1 MRRTRPSA
9 KGARFDVRRTL
20 RRSLRTRGEPFDRA
34 WRDRRV
40 RGRPLVLILDV
51 SGSMSPYARA
61 LVQFGYAAMA
71 AGRRVEVF
79 CFGTRLTRVT
89 RTLRTKDP
97 DRALHEI
104 GRTVADWEGGTRI
117 GESLKSL
124 LDGWSQR
131 AALRGAVVVLC
142 SDGLE
147 RGDPELLRAQMA
159 RLGRLAHKVV
169 WVNPLKGSPRYEPLA
184 RGMAA
189 ALPSVDVF
197 LSGHNLES
205 LSELS
210 PDPRRLTGDLRLLS
224 FRTLLAMA
232 ADDDLIRAYD
242 AELGPEPHPRRTG
255 GSGSSPG
262 RCWWAACSCSWR
274 SSRTGRSRTRSGT
287 RRTRCAGRRRPPRSS
302 TAGRR
307 RSREPD
313 AEALADDVPDLAFRP
328 ADEASFGLDVVS
340 VSASDHGVGRG
351 GPGSAGSMLL
361 HPPARSART
370 LATAPGPIAPA
381 RPRSSRT
388 ILAGSSRFARGDVE
402 QFDRVDDVDRDAEH
416 RAGPRG
422 AASCSRGCRRQP
434 RLPPVEAT
442 ASAFSRIR
450 RSDISGSVT
459 L

>member
-1 MRRTRPSA
+1 MADRRSAEPLGPFVAFGRGLRARGLPVGTGRILTFVRAVAALGLTDRASLYWAGRISMVARMEDLAAYDAAFEDWYRSLRTTEDLEIELDLPSLARGGIGSREDVEGLEARPATAAERQALGEEADESEPGADAAIRIVASAVEVLRSKSFADLSDEEREEVGRLIRELAVSLPEERMRRTRPSA
-9 KGARFDVRRTL
+9 KGARFDLRRTL
-20 RRSLRTRGEPFDRA
+20 RRSLRTRGEPFERA

-97 DRALHEI
+97 DRAMHEI

-117 GESLKSL
+117 GESLKAL

-131 AALRGAVVVLC
+131 GALRGAVVVLC

-210 PDPRRLTGDLRLLS
+210 
-224 FRTLLAMA
+224 RTL
-232 ADDDLIRAYD
+232 
-242 AELGPEPHPRRTG
+242 G
-255 GSGSSPG
+255 G
-262 RCWWAACSCSWR
+262 
-274 SSRTGRSRTRSGT
+274 
-287 RRTRCAGRRRPPRSS
+287 
-302 TAGRR
+302 
-307 RSREPD
+307 
-313 AEALADDVPDLAFRP
+313 
-328 ADEASFGLDVVS
+328 
-340 VSASDHGVGRG
+340 
-351 GPGSAGSMLL
+351 
-361 HPPARSART
+361 
-370 LATAPGPIAPA
+370 
-381 RPRSSRT
+381 
-388 ILAGSSRFARGDVE
+388 
-402 QFDRVDDVDRDAEH
+402 
-416 RAGPRG
+416 
-422 AASCSRGCRRQP
+422 
-434 RLPPVEAT
+434 
-442 ASAFSRIR
+442 
-450 RSDISGSVT
+450 
-459 L
+459 

>member
-1 MRRTRPSA
+1 MAESPIAEPLPPLVAFGRGLRARGLPVGTGRILTFVRSVAALGLTDRMSLYWAGRVSMIGRREDLAEYDLAFEDWYRSLRSTEDLKIELDLPSLARQGVESGDQLAALDVRAGRTAAEWHGLTEEDEAPEQGDQAALRIVASAVEVLRSKSFADLSEEEREQVGRMIRALAVALPEQRIRRTRPSS

-89 RTLRTKDP
+89 RLLRTKDP
-97 DRALHEI
+97 DRAMHEI

-117 GESLKSL
+117 GGSLKTL

-210 PDPRRLTGDLRLLS
+210 
-224 FRTLLAMA
+224 
-232 ADDDLIRAYD
+232 
-242 AELGPEPHPRRTG
+242 
-255 GSGSSPG
+255 
-262 RCWWAACSCSWR
+262 
-274 SSRTGRSRTRSGT
+274 
-287 RRTRCAGRRRPPRSS
+287 
-302 TAGRR
+302 
-307 RSREPD
+307 
-313 AEALADDVPDLAFRP
+313 
-328 ADEASFGLDVVS
+328 
-340 VSASDHGVGRG
+340 
-351 GPGSAGSMLL
+351 
-361 HPPARSART
+361 RT
-370 LATAPGPIAPA
+370 LAG
-381 RPRSSRT
+381 
-388 ILAGSSRFARGDVE
+388 
-402 QFDRVDDVDRDAEH
+402 
-416 RAGPRG
+416 
-422 AASCSRGCRRQP
+422 
-434 RLPPVEAT
+434 
-442 ASAFSRIR
+442 
-450 RSDISGSVT
+450 
-459 L
+459 

>member
-1 MRRTRPSA
+1 MAERDLAGVEALASLVAFGRELRARGLPVGTGRILTFLRAVVALGLTDRTSLYWAGRVSMIGRREDLPAYDLAFEDWYRSMRPEGELRIELDLPSLARPGMDWGDPPADLEVRAGTTAAEWHGLGDGDEPEPGEEAAIRIVASAIEVLRSKSFADLSEEEREEVGGSIRALAVGLPEERMRRTRPSA

-97 DRALHEI
+97 DRALREI

-189 ALPSVDVF
+189 ALPSIDVF

-210 PDPRRLTGDLRLLS
+210 R
-224 FRTLLAMA
+224 
-232 ADDDLIRAYD
+232 
-242 AELGPEPHPRRTG
+242 
-255 GSGSSPG
+255 
-262 RCWWAACSCSWR
+262 
-274 SSRTGRSRTRSGT
+274 
-287 RRTRCAGRRRPPRSS
+287 
-302 TAGRR
+302 
-307 RSREPD
+307 
-313 AEALADDVPDLAFRP
+313 ALA
-328 ADEASFGLDVVS
+328 G
-340 VSASDHGVGRG
+340 
-351 GPGSAGSMLL
+351 
-361 HPPARSART
+361 
-370 LATAPGPIAPA
+370 
-381 RPRSSRT
+381 
-388 ILAGSSRFARGDVE
+388 
-402 QFDRVDDVDRDAEH
+402 
-416 RAGPRG
+416 
-422 AASCSRGCRRQP
+422 
-434 RLPPVEAT
+434 
-442 ASAFSRIR
+442 
-450 RSDISGSVT
+450 
-459 L
+459 

>member
-1 MRRTRPSA
+1 MAEPGPAGAEALASLVAFGRELRARGLPVGTGRILTFLRAVVALGLTDRSSLYWAGRVSMIGRREDIPAYDFAFEDWYRSLRPEAELTIELDLPSLARPGIDWGEQPDDLEVRAGSTAAEWHGLDEGDDVEPGEETAIRIVASAVEVLRSKSFADLSEEEREEVGGLIRALAVALPEQRMRRTRPSA

-20 RRSLRTRGEPFDRA
+20 RRSLRTRGEPFERA

-147 RGDPELLRAQMA
+147 RGDPELLRAQMT

-197 LSGHNLES
+197 LSGHNLDS

-210 PDPRRLTGDLRLLS
+210 RS
-224 FRTLLAMA
+224 
-232 ADDDLIRAYD
+232 
-242 AELGPEPHPRRTG
+242 LGG
-255 GSGSSPG
+255 
-262 RCWWAACSCSWR
+262 
-274 SSRTGRSRTRSGT
+274 
-287 RRTRCAGRRRPPRSS
+287 
-302 TAGRR
+302 
-307 RSREPD
+307 
-313 AEALADDVPDLAFRP
+313 
-328 ADEASFGLDVVS
+328 
-340 VSASDHGVGRG
+340 
-351 GPGSAGSMLL
+351 
-361 HPPARSART
+361 
-370 LATAPGPIAPA
+370 
-381 RPRSSRT
+381 
-388 ILAGSSRFARGDVE
+388 
-402 QFDRVDDVDRDAEH
+402 
-416 RAGPRG
+416 
-422 AASCSRGCRRQP
+422 
-434 RLPPVEAT
+434 
-442 ASAFSRIR
+442 
-450 RSDISGSVT
+450 
-459 L
+459 

>member
-1 MRRTRPSA
+1 MAERDLAGVEALASLVAFGRELRARGLPVGTGRILTFLRAVVALGLTDRTSLYWAGRVSMIGRREDLPAYDLAFEDWYRSMRPEGELRIELDLPSLARPGMDWGDPPADLEVRAGTTAAEWHGLGDGDEPAPGEEAAIRIVASAVEVLRSKSFADLSEEERQEVGGSIRALAVALPEERMRRTRPST

-97 DRALHEI
+97 DRALREI

-189 ALPSVDVF
+189 ALPSIDVF

-210 PDPRRLTGDLRLLS
+210 R
-224 FRTLLAMA
+224 
-232 ADDDLIRAYD
+232 
-242 AELGPEPHPRRTG
+242 
-255 GSGSSPG
+255 
-262 RCWWAACSCSWR
+262 
-274 SSRTGRSRTRSGT
+274 
-287 RRTRCAGRRRPPRSS
+287 
-302 TAGRR
+302 
-307 RSREPD
+307 
-313 AEALADDVPDLAFRP
+313 ALA
-328 ADEASFGLDVVS
+328 G
-340 VSASDHGVGRG
+340 
-351 GPGSAGSMLL
+351 
-361 HPPARSART
+361 
-370 LATAPGPIAPA
+370 
-381 RPRSSRT
+381 
-388 ILAGSSRFARGDVE
+388 
-402 QFDRVDDVDRDAEH
+402 
-416 RAGPRG
+416 
-422 AASCSRGCRRQP
+422 
-434 RLPPVEAT
+434 
-442 ASAFSRIR
+442 
-450 RSDISGSVT
+450 
-459 L
+459 